1 MLQNMKK
8 AVLMLTAMLVFLS
21 AWSQT
26 DEMTRQQ
33 ADKLDSLTIKLMN
46 QERYEDAIKA
56 KERELTILKT
66 LYGEKDSTYITQLAF
81 SAKLYYRNRQ
91 ADEAAKTVEKAAQL
105 YAEHISNNDAQYAF
119 YLDNLS
125 LYQISAE
132 KFEKAR
138 DNCRKALTIYEK
150 LGSND
155 YDMAII
161 LMHMAESSHYCGQAR
176 DALTYELRSLNIIK
190 NICGQHSDEYIGE
203 LPFLQKYYQEVGDEK
218 GAKRV
223 EETIEKL
230 QKEKEDGI
238 VDLPEPMKF
247 EDEATCRAHNADA
260 MKCIQ
265 YYLTHKV
272 SAPQMDQAAKYIF
285 NWGEASADV
294 NIAIG
299 EDIATLA
306 TSEKW
311 LAYLVAYMASC
322 SYYCLTENVKKLDE
336 RLFIKAIDVLL
347 QFYEPNRELT
357 GKVELLENYLQ
368 LQKEEKLEEELS
380 KLWQK
385 LYSHNADDE

>member
-1 MLQNMKK
+1 
-8 AVLMLTAMLVFLS
+8 MLVFLS

-33 ADKLDSLTIKLMN
+33 ADKLDALTIRLMN
-46 QERYEDAIKA
+46 QERYEEAIKA

-66 LYGEKDSTYITQLAF
+66 LYGEMDSTYIQQLAF

-91 ADEAAKTVEKAAQL
+91 ADEAANTIEKAAQL
-105 YAEHISNNDAQYAF
+105 YADHISNNDAQYAF

-125 LYQISAE
+125 LYLISAE

-150 LGSND
+150 LGRND

-161 LMHMAESSHYCGQAR
+161 LMHMAESSHYCGQAQE
-176 DALTYELRSLNIIK
+176 ALSYELRSLNIIK
-190 NICGQHSDEYIGE
+190 KICGQHSDEYIGE

-238 VDLPEPMKF
+238 AGRPEPMKF
-247 EDEATCRAHNADA
+247 EDKETCRKHNDDA
-260 MKCIQ
+260 MKCIS

-272 SAPQMDQAAKYIF
+272 SAPQMNQAAQYIF
-285 NWGEASADV
+285 NWCVASDDV
-294 NIAIG
+294 DIVIG
-299 EDIATLA
+299 EEIASMA
-306 TSEKW
+306 GSVESM
-311 LAYLVAYMASC
+311 AYHIAYMAAY
-322 SYYCLTENVKKLDE
+322 SYFCLTEKVKKLDE
-336 RLFIKAIDVLL
+336 RLFISTIDVLL

-357 GKVELLENYLQ
+357 GKVELLDNYLQ
-368 LQKEEKLEEELS
+368 LQKEGKLEEELC
-380 KLWQK
+380 KLWHK
-385 LYSHNADDE
+385 LFVYSD

>member
-1 MLQNMKK
+1 
-8 AVLMLTAMLVFLS
+8 MLVFLS

-33 ADKLDSLTIKLMN
+33 ADKLDSLTIRLMN
-46 QERYEDAIKA
+46 QERYEEAIKA

-66 LYGEKDSTYITQLAF
+66 LYGEMDSTYIQQLAF

-91 ADEAAKTVEKAAQL
+91 ADEAANTIEKAAQL
-105 YAEHISNNDAQYAF
+105 YADHISNNDAQYAF

-125 LYQISAE
+125 LYLISAE

-150 LGSND
+150 LGRND

-161 LMHMAESSHYCGQAR
+161 LMHMAESSHYCGQAQE
-176 DALTYELRSLNIIK
+176 ALSYELRSLNIIK
-190 NICGQHSDEYIGE
+190 KICGQHSDEYIGE

-238 VDLPEPMKF
+238 ADLPEPMKF
-247 EDEATCRAHNADA
+247 EDKETCRKHNDDA
-260 MKCIQ
+260 MKCIS

-272 SAPQMDQAAKYIF
+272 SAPQMNQAAQYIF
-285 NWGEASADV
+285 NWCVASDDV
-294 NIAIG
+294 DIVIG
-299 EDIATLA
+299 EEIASMA
-306 TSEKW
+306 GSVESM
-311 LAYLVAYMASC
+311 AYHIAYMAAY
-322 SYYCLTENVKKLDE
+322 SYFCLTEKVKKLDE
-336 RLFIKAIDVLL
+336 RLFISTIDVLL

-357 GKVELLENYLQ
+357 GKVELLDNYLQ
-368 LQKEEKLEEELS
+368 LQKEGKLEEELC
-380 KLWQK
+380 KLWHK
-385 LYSHNADDE
+385 LFVYSD